1 MLYIIGI
8 HVYMELTGVYM
19 CNKLQT
25 LIDAGNCYDV
35 QYVYWNTRHVNK
47 INSVYAL
54 YQGQRFHIF
63 IERSSIFRK
72 EEKHHFSLTFSEGA
86 AVIFLYM
93 QPYLTFKNNLHFI
106 TLICMEICP

>member
-63 IERSSIFRK
+63 IERLSKSMHGSIGSK
-72 EEKHHFSLTFSEGA
+72 ILSVYISEKTNTTI
-86 AVIFLYM
+86 VKCIFVL
-93 QPYLTFKNNLHFI
+93 
-106 TLICMEICP
+106 CS